1 MITSVIITVV
11 LFSVEARNQFKEFVN
26 TVAVIR
32 NEEVSA
38 HFVLVK
44 CYFML
49 DIGYDFYFYNM

>member
-1 MITSVIITVV
+1 MIITDI

-32 NEEVSA
+32 NEEVTM

-44 CYFML
+44 YYFL
-49 DIGYDFYFYNM
+49 LHIIYVFL